1 MTKILHMAKAA
12 VVAGA
17 LAIGLASTPVQAG
30 GDIGASPVPP
40 PAPLPPVGRSIW
52 EGFHFGG
59 HAGWA
64 DYDYGISNRAPASP
78 LVTIRDS
85 EDTFVGGFVF
95 GSSWQ
100 FGNWVLGTDSAYS
113 FGDTQTGTSVAA
125 NALGA
130 RAEVNYSSETKARA
144 GILVQPNTLV
154 YGTVGLASAEI
165 EASGA
170 LVGRSSDKRVWG
182 VVVGGGIETTLDSR
196 WFARVEY
203 LYADYEDESFRQ
215 VGGGSLKVDLDS
227 STVRGAIGYRFDWSP
242 WELISGR

>member
-1 MTKILHMAKAA
+1 MSKILKIAKTA
-12 VVAGA
+12 VVAGL
-17 LAIGLASTPVQAG
+17 LAIGFSANPAQAG

-59 HAGWA
+59 HAGWG
-64 DYDYGISNRAPASP
+64 DYDYDISNRAPASP

-113 FGDTQTGTSVAA
+113 FGDTSTGTSIAA
-125 NALGA
+125 NGLGA
-130 RAEVNYSSETKARA
+130 SVEVNYSSDTKARA
-144 GILVQPNTLV
+144 GFLVQPNTLI

-170 LVGRSSDKRVWG
+170 LVGGSNDKKVYG

-203 LYADYEDESFRQ
+203 LYADYEDERFAQ

-227 STVRGAIGYRFDWSP
+227 STVRGAIGYRFDWTP
-242 WELISGR
+242 WELLR